1 MEVFKVAKDLTSTN
15 NDFGAVISIIEN
27 AKGRALKAVNAELIN
42 MYWEVGEYLSKLCAE
57 SSFGD
62 KVVDEVADYIS
73 EANPTI
79 KGFNRRGLYRMRQFY
94 ETYKDDEFVTPLVT
108 QISWTNHLL
117 IMSKSKTK
125 EERDFYLALAAKEH
139 YSKRELE
146 RQLDSSYYERYMLSS
161 GKQPPELVPQ
171 TVRNTILDTY
181 VLEFLDLPEQFSERN
196 FRKAIIEN
204 LKNFILEFGKDFTFI
219 GEEYRVQ
226 VGGQDFF
233 IDLLFYNRALSC
245 LVPIVLKIGK
255 FMPEHIG
262 QINFYLEALDRDVK
276 KPNENPSVGLILCAS
291 KDDAVVE
298 YALSRS
304 MSPTLVSDYTLCL
317 PDKQILKDKLQE
329 LAELALED
337 SEDISEE

>member
-1 MEVFKVAKDLTSTN
+1 MAKDLVPSA

-62 KVVDEVADYIS
+62 KVIDEVADYIS
-73 EANPTI
+73 ETNPTI

-125 EERDFYLALAAKEH
+125 EERDFYIALAAKEH

-146 RQLDSSYYERYMLSS
+146 RQLDSAYYERYMLSS

-181 VLEFLDLPEQFSERN
+181 VLEFLDLPEQYSERN

-245 LVPIVLKIGK
+245 LVPIELKIGK
-255 FMPEHIG
+255 FKPEHIG

-329 LAELALED
+329 LAGLALED
-337 SEDISEE
+337 GEEMNDE

>member
-1 MEVFKVAKDLTSTN
+1 MEKNLTPMN

-62 KVVDEVADYIS
+62 KVIDEVADYIS
-73 EANPTI
+73 ESNPTI

-125 EERDFYLALAAKEH
+125 EERDFYIALAAKEH

-146 RQLDSSYYERYMLSS
+146 RQLDSAYYERYVLSS

-181 VLEFLDLPEQFSERN
+181 VLEFLDLPEQYSERN
-196 FRKAIIEN
+196 FRKAIIQN
-204 LKNFILEFGKDFTFI
+204 LKQFILEFGKDFTFI
-219 GEEYRVQ
+219 GEEYHVQ

-245 LVPIVLKIGK
+245 LVPIELKIGK
-255 FMPEHIG
+255 FKPEHIG

-337 SEDISEE
+337 GENIDED

>member
-1 MEVFKVAKDLTSTN
+1 MSKDLISN
-15 NDFGAVISIIEN
+15 ANDFGAVISIIEN
-27 AKGRALKAVNAELIN
+27 AKGRALKAVNAELIQ
-42 MYWEVGEYLSKLCAE
+42 MYWEVGEYLSDLCAE

-62 KVVDEVADYIS
+62 KVIDEVATYIS
-73 EANPTI
+73 KSAPTL
-79 KGFNRRGLYRMRQFY
+79 KGFNRRGLYRMKQFY
-94 ETYKDDEFVTPLVT
+94 ETYRDDEFVSALLT

-125 EERDFYLALAAKEH
+125 EERDFYVALAAKEH
-139 YSKRELE
+139 YLSRELE
-146 RQLDSSYYERYMLSS
+146 RQLDSAYYERYMLSS

-171 TVRNTILDTY
+171 NVRNSILDTY
-181 VLEFLDLPEQFSERN
+181 VLEFLDLPEQYSERN

-204 LKNFILEFGKDFTFI
+204 LKQFILEFGKDFTFI

-245 LVPIVLKIGK
+245 LVPIELKIGK
-255 FMPEHIG
+255 FKPEHIG

-317 PDKQILKDKLQE
+317 PDKKILKDKLQE

-337 SEDISEE
+337 ENNTDNE